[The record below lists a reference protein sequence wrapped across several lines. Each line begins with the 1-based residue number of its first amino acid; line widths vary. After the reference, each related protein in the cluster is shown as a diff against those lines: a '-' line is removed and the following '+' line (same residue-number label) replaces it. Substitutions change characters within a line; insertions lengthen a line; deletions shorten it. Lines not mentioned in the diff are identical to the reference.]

1 MSDQIVRLSSR
12 PHGAALVRP
21 LTRAILAAAAGGA
34 CIWAGWRVHW
44 VLAAI
49 GAVVLGLA
57 AVFALATVWGWDRTA
72 VLVTND
78 QVLVEYGIVRRRTAV
93 VELVIGD
100 PVEVEQGMVGRM
112 LGYGTLVAGGL
123 EVPFVPLRRWL

>member
-1 MSDQIVRLSSR
+1 M
-12 PHGAALVRP
+12 RP
-21 LTRAILAAAAGGA
+21 LTRAILAAAAGGV